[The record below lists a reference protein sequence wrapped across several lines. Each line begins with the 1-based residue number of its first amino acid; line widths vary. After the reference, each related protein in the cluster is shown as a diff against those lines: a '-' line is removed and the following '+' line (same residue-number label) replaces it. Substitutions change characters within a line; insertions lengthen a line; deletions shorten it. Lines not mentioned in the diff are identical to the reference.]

1 MTKTLS
7 VSAIKNGTV
16 IDHIPAGQALRIMR
30 LLRVL
35 DSQKNKVTLGLNLPS
50 KILGLKD
57 LIKIENRALTNREA
71 NEIVIF
77 APLATINIIQEF
89 EVIQKI
95 TTHLPESI
103 TSVFLCPNTAC
114 ITQNEPI
121 YSVFHIREQGKIIKL
136 TCHYCEKEFDRDQVK
151 VNI

>member
-16 IDHIPAGQALRIMR
+16 IDHIRAGQALRIMK
-30 LLRVL
+30 LLKVL
-35 DSQKNKVTLGLNLPS
+35 DANKNKVTLGLNLPS
-50 KILGLKD
+50 RLMGLKD
-57 LIKIENRALTNREA
+57 LMKIENRVLTNDEA

-77 APLATINIIQEF
+77 APEATINIIENF
-89 EVIQKI
+89 EVKQKI

-103 TSVFLCPNTAC
+103 ANVFHCPNRAC
-114 ITQNEPI
+114 VTTKE
-121 YSVFHIREQGKIIKL
+121 SVNTIFHISDQGKKVKL
-136 TCHYCEKEFDRDQVK
+136 TCHYCEKEFDRDKVK

>member
-16 IDHIPAGQALRIMR
+16 IDHIRAGQALRIVR
-30 LLRVL
+30 LLSL
-35 DSQKNKVTLGLNLPS
+35 LENKNKVTLGLNLPS
-50 KILGLKD
+50 KLIGQKD
-57 LIKIENRALTNREA
+57 LIKIETRVLTNDEA

-77 APLATINIIQEF
+77 APEATINIIQEF

-95 TTHLPESI
+95 NTHLPNSI
-103 TSVFLCPNTAC
+103 ANVFLCPNPVC
-114 ITQNEPI
+114 ITQSEPVESLFTI
-121 YSVFHIREQGKIIKL
+121 EEQGKQIKL
-136 TCHYCEKEFDRDQVK
+136 TCHFCEKIFDRDKVK